1 MWWCRGEVGCGW
13 RACSR
18 DVPSK
23 LIQATSLFALS
34 LFREATS
41 NTPYTTTRRRCRHC
55 ITTITVIDSTQYL
68 CINAKIFHLR
78 NTRHWLSVGSI
89 KSKDSDI
96 CYNLQSATQKAVEE
110 SFRPLWFTIAILRHY
125 CSIIIVSSV
134 AAVVSIVIRW
144 IRLSQG
150 SITFYYF
157 WVIKKSYLYF
167 YPTGSVADNLTNNS
181 YLFHNMIG

>member
-1 MWWCRGEVGCGW
+1 MIVTTQTYAHHRYIKISITKRCDVLSCSSIMWWCRGEVGCVW

-55 ITTITVIDSTQYL
+55 ITFITVIDSTQYL

-78 NTRHWLSVGSI
+78 NTCHWLLVL
-89 KSKDSDI
+89 
-96 CYNLQSATQKAVEE
+96 NQKARTILNVSSE
-110 SFRPLWFTIAILRHY
+110 SILNSRRQILPSLPPSRQPLLE
-125 CSIIIVSSV
+125 IIIILS
-134 AAVVSIVIRW
+134 W
-144 IRLSQG
+144 YRL
-150 SITFYYF
+150 
-157 WVIKKSYLYF
+157 
-167 YPTGSVADNLTNNS
+167 
-181 YLFHNMIG
+181 